1 MWEALKILDAAD
13 AVHPESSSEVYGAL
27 NRLFFFYQYGNICG
41 RLVPIF
47 CVDLSAVVLFVELR
61 YTRREQCRRS

>member
-47 CVDLSAVVLFVELR
+47 CVDL
-61 YTRREQCRRS
+61 